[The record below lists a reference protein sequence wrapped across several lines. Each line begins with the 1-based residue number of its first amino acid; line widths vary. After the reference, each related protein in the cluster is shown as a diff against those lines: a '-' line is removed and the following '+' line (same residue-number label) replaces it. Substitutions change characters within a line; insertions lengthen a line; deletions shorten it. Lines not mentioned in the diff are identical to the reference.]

1 MKQSIVIILLL
12 IGSFAYSQTDV
23 FKGDPDRAFEAAR
36 ELAFNKKRKQAQD
49 TLLLILT
56 KYPDYHD
63 IRSFLGTTYS
73 WDGEYKKARKAFDYV
88 LKRSPERLDTWI
100 ASIKNELYAGAPI
113 EAMEKANT
121 ALKYFPDDAELLY
134 LKASAQ
140 EAANNPEDALI
151 TIESN
156 LALHPDHEKSQV
168 YRTNLRTRLSL
179 NTIGLRSAVDL
190 YSERFDPM
198 QYYTL
203 RYGKATKYGSIQ
215 AKLNFNRRFAS
226 NGLQAEIDMYP
237 RITTGLYAYANFG
250 YSDSFLFPDIRYG
263 AELYKTL
270 PKSFEISAGFRALK
284 FQTTTTI
291 YTSSIGWYNK
301 NNYWALRGYLTPGE
315 PKASMSGILTFRHY
329 RSDVNNYFSID
340 AGAGFSP
347 EENRFNF
354 NNDQN
359 AIVKLLSQKLNF
371 GYYFSSGNKQ
381 NLWGLQ
387 AGVTHQEDNLNY
399 GSYFWIYSFSL
410 SWDLMF
416 K

>member
-1 MKQSIVIILLL
+1 MKNIVFIILVLA
-12 IGSFAYSQTDV
+12 GSFAYCQTQE
-23 FKGDPDRAFEAAR
+23 FKGDPDRDFEVAR

-49 TLLLILT
+49 TLLFILT

-73 WDGEYKKARKAFDYV
+73 WDGDYKKARKAFDYV
-88 LKRSPERLDTWI
+88 LERSPERLDTWM
-100 ASIKNELYAGAPI
+100 ATIKNELWTGAPA
-113 EAMEKANT
+113 EAIQKVNT
-121 ALKYFPDDAELLY
+121 ALDYFPGNVELIY

-140 EAANNPEDALI
+140 EATNNPEDALR

-156 LALHPDHEKSQV
+156 LERHPDHEKSQI
-168 YRTNLRTRLSL
+168 YQTNLKTRLSL
-179 NTIGLRSAVDL
+179 NTLGLRSAIDL
-190 YSERFDPM
+190 YSQRFDPM

-226 NGLQAEIDMYP
+226 NGLQFEVDLYP
-237 RITTGLYAYANFG
+237 RITTGFYAYANFG
-250 YSDSFLFPDIRYG
+250 YSESFLFTDIRYG

-270 PKSFEISAGFRALK
+270 PKSFEISAGFRALQ

-291 YTSSIGWYNK
+291 FTSSIGWYNK
-301 NNYWALRGYLTPGE
+301 SNYWALRGYLTPGE

-340 AGAGFSP
+340 VGAGFSP

-354 NNDQN
+354 NNNQN
-359 AIVKLLSQKLNF
+359 AIVKLQSQKLNL
-371 GYYFSSGNKQ
+371 GYYFSSKNKR
-381 NLWGLQ
+381 NLWGTQ
-387 AGVTHQEDNLNY
+387 AGITRQENNLNY

-410 SWDLMF
+410 SWDSMF

>member
-168 YRTNLRTRLSL
+168 YRTNLRNRLSL

-226 NGLQAEIDMYP
+226 NGLQAEIDLYP